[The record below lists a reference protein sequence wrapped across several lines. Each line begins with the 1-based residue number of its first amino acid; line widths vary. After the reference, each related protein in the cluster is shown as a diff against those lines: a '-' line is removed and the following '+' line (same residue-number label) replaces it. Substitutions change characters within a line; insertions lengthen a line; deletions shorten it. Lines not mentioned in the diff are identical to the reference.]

1 MTLPAQQQR
10 WLPPFPPG
18 PRQLTA
24 AQSARIAVIAVV
36 VTVAGAL
43 LGLVISSFSPTMYLA
58 RTDVEYD
65 LHRENASYFLRTD
78 RNLSTQTMLAT
89 DRGVI
94 ASVAAANGLSAD
106 DLDKDVEA
114 YIVDN
119 TEIIR
124 IDVKNPVREAGIKVA
139 NDMAQAYLEKAKSVG
154 PEAQLQQELD
164 EARGALTT
172 TTGVAATAAQSRVDM
187 LQGQL
192 DIARITSNSPH
203 VVAPA
208 YSLADP
214 VSPDRANG
222 VRIGLLLGAALAGIL
237 IPVLSRRWTRR

>member
-1 MTLPAQQQR
+1 
-10 WLPPFPPG
+10 
-18 PRQLTA
+18 LTA
-24 AQSARIAVIAVV
+24 AQSARIAAIAVV

-43 LGLVISSFSPTMYLA
+43 LGLVISSFSPTLYLA
-58 RTDVEYD
+58 RTDIEYD

-94 ASVAAANGLSAD
+94 GLVAASNGISAD
-106 DLDKDVEA
+106 ELDKEVEA

-124 IDVKNPVREAGIKVA
+124 IEVKNPVRETGVKLA
-139 NDMAQAYLEKAKSVG
+139 NDMAQAYLNKAASIG
-154 PEAQLQQELD
+154 PQAQVQQELD
-164 EARGALTT
+164 EARGNL
-172 TTGVAATAAQSRVDM
+172 ATATGAALATAQSRVNL

-192 DIARITSNSPH
+192 DIARITSNSPR

-208 YSLADP
+208 YSVAAP

-222 VRIGLLLGAALAGIL
+222 VRIGLLVGAALAGIL